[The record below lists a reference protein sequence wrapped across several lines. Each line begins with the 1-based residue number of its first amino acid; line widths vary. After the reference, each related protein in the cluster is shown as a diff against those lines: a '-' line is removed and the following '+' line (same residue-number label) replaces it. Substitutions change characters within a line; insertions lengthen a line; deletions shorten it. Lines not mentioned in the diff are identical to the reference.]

1 MYTGGG
7 GGLLSLL
14 ILVDIALAVGAKL
27 RVIVNQ
33 IISKIII
40 KIVTILS
47 LLILVDWLLGQNSG

>member
-27 RVIVNQ
+27 RVITNTVFRYCNYQ
-33 IISKIII
+33 S
-40 KIVTILS
+40 
-47 LLILVDWLLGQNSG
+47 